1 MSNPTLSTRQ
11 WLMALCI
18 VTIWGLNFVVIKV
31 GLSGGVPPFLLGC
44 LRFVLVFFPA
54 VLWVPRPRLDW
65 RWLMAYG
72 LTINLGQ
79 FALLFWAMSVGMPA
93 GLASLVLQAQ
103 VLFTLGL
110 SVLLWRER
118 LHAVNVAG
126 LLIAIG
132 GLWMLGMQSLTNAPA
147 SSQMTL
153 AGLLL
158 TLGAA
163 FSWACGNVINKH
175 MMSRR
180 PADGRPA
187 SGGASDLLGVV
198 VWSAAVPI
206 VPFALLSWWFEGP
219 QRLTAVWANL
229 QWGTVLAVAYLA
241 YAATILGYTLW
252 GTLLTRLPTST
263 VAPLTLL
270 VPVVGLSSAWLLL
283 GEQLSALQMAGAA
296 TILTGLGVHVFGHR
310 LLAAWRQPATAAQ
323 GHD

>member
-1 MSNPTLSTRQ
+1 MSARQ

-65 RWLMAYG
+65 RWLLAYG

-110 SVLLWRER
+110 SVVLWRER

-206 VPFALLSWWFEGP
+206 LPFALLSWWFEGP
-219 QRLTAVWANL
+219 QRLAAVWANL

-296 TILTGLGVHVFGHR
+296 TILTGLGVHVFGRR
-310 LLAAWRQPATAAQ
+310 LLAAWRQPAPAAQ

>member
-1 MSNPTLSTRQ
+1 MSARQ
-11 WLMALCI
+11 WLMASCI

-65 RWLMAYG
+65 RWLLAYG

-110 SVLLWRER
+110 SVVLWRER
-118 LHAVNVAG
+118 LHAVNMAG

-206 VPFALLSWWFEGP
+206 LPFALLSWWFEGP
-219 QRLTAVWANL
+219 QRLAAVWVNL

-296 TILTGLGVHVFGHR
+296 TILTGLGVHVFGRR

>member
-1 MSNPTLSTRQ
+1 MSARQ

-65 RWLMAYG
+65 RWLLAYG

-110 SVLLWRER
+110 SVVLWRER
-118 LHAVNVAG
+118 LHAVNMAG

-206 VPFALLSWWFEGP
+206 LPFALLSWWFEGP
-219 QRLTAVWANL
+219 QRLAAVWVNL

-296 TILTGLGVHVFGHR
+296 TILTGLGVHVFGRR

>member
-1 MSNPTLSTRQ
+1 MSTRQ

-18 VTIWGLNFVVIKV
+18 ITIWGLNFVVIKV

-65 RWLMAYG
+65 RWLLAYG

-175 MMSRR
+175 MMNRR

-206 VPFALLSWWFEGP
+206 LPFALLAWWFEGP
-219 QRLTAVWANL
+219 QRLTAVWTNL
-229 QWGTVLAVAYLA
+229 HWGTVLAVAYLA

-296 TILTGLGVHVFGHR
+296 TILTGLGVHVFGRR
-310 LLAAWRQPATAAQ
+310 LLAAWRPPTTAAQ

>member
-1 MSNPTLSTRQ
+1 MSARQ

-65 RWLMAYG
+65 RWLLAYG

-110 SVLLWRER
+110 SVVLWRER

-206 VPFALLSWWFEGP
+206 LPFALLSWWFEGP
-219 QRLTAVWANL
+219 QRLAAVWVNL

-296 TILTGLGVHVFGHR
+296 TILTGLGVHVFGRR

>member
-1 MSNPTLSTRQ
+1 MSARQ

-65 RWLMAYG
+65 RWLLAYG

-206 VPFALLSWWFEGP
+206 LPFALLSWWFEGP
-219 QRLTAVWANL
+219 LRLAAVWVNL

-296 TILTGLGVHVFGHR
+296 TILTGLGVHVFGRR
-310 LLAAWRQPATAAQ
+310 LLAAWRQPAPAAQ

>member
-1 MSNPTLSTRQ
+1 MSARQ

-31 GLSGGVPPFLLGC
+31 GLSGGVPRFLLGC

-65 RWLMAYG
+65 RWLLAYG

-118 LHAVNVAG
+118 LHAVNMAG

-180 PADGRPA
+180 PADGRQA

-206 VPFALLSWWFEGP
+206 LPFALLSWWFEGP
-219 QRLTAVWANL
+219 QRLAAVWTNL

-252 GTLLTRLPTST
+252 GTLLTRLPTTT

-296 TILTGLGVHVFGHR
+296 TILTGLGVHVFGRR
-310 LLAAWRQPATAAQ
+310 LLAAWRPPATAAQ

>member
-1 MSNPTLSTRQ
+1 MSARQ

-65 RWLMAYG
+65 RWLLAYG

-118 LHAVNVAG
+118 LHAVNMAG

-206 VPFALLSWWFEGP
+206 LPFALLSWWFEGP
-219 QRLTAVWANL
+219 QRLAAVWANL

-296 TILTGLGVHVFGHR
+296 TILTGLGVHVFGRR
-310 LLAAWRQPATAAQ
+310 LLAAWRPPATAAQ

>member
-1 MSNPTLSTRQ
+1 MSARQ

-65 RWLMAYG
+65 RWLLAYG

-79 FALLFWAMSVGMPA
+79 FALLFWAMSVGMPS

-110 SVLLWRER
+110 SVVLWRER
-118 LHAVNVAG
+118 LHAVNMAG

-206 VPFALLSWWFEGP
+206 LPFALLSWWFEGP
-219 QRLTAVWANL
+219 QRLAAVWVNL

-296 TILTGLGVHVFGHR
+296 TILTGLGVHVFGRR
-310 LLAAWRQPATAAQ
+310 LLAAWRQPAPAAQ

>member
-1 MSNPTLSTRQ
+1 MSARQ

-65 RWLMAYG
+65 RWLLAYG

-118 LHAVNVAG
+118 LHAVNMAG

-163 FSWACGNVINKH
+163 FSWACGNVISKR
-175 MMSRR
+175 MMSGQRQ
-180 PADGRPA
+180 
-187 SGGASDLLGVV
+187 GGGSQALLGVV

-206 VPFALLSWWFEGP
+206 LPFALLSWWFEGP
-219 QRLTAVWANL
+219 QRLAAVWANL

-296 TILTGLGVHVFGHR
+296 TILTGLGVHVFGRR
-310 LLAAWRQPATAAQ
+310 LLAAWRPPATAAQ

>member
-1 MSNPTLSTRQ
+1 MSARQ

-65 RWLMAYG
+65 RWLLAYG

-206 VPFALLSWWFEGP
+206 LPFALLSWWFEGP
-219 QRLTAVWANL
+219 QRLAAVWVNL

-296 TILTGLGVHVFGHR
+296 TILTGLGVHVFGRR

>member
-1 MSNPTLSTRQ
+1 MSTRQ

-31 GLSGGVPPFLLGC
+31 GLRGGVPPFLLGC

-54 VLWVPRPRLDW
+54 VLWVPRPRVHW
-65 RWLMAYG
+65 RWLLAYG

-118 LHAVNVAG
+118 LHAVNVTG

-132 GLWMLGMQSLTNAPA
+132 GLWMLGAQSLTHAPSGSA
-147 SSQMTL
+147 MTL
-153 AGLLL
+153 AGLSL

-163 FSWACGNVINKH
+163 FSWACGNVISKH
-175 MMSRR
+175 MMNHR
-180 PADGRPA
+180 PQASPESGRP
-187 SGGASDLLGVV
+187 SGGSSELLGVV

-206 VPFALLSWWFEGP
+206 LPFALMSWWFEGP
-219 QRLTAVWANL
+219 SRLATVWVDL

-283 GEQLSALQMAGAA
+283 GEQLSLLQLAGAA
-296 TILTGLGVHVFGHR
+296 TILAGLSIHVFGRR
-310 LLAAWRQPATAAQ
+310 LLAAWAPSPRAVP

>member
-1 MSNPTLSTRQ
+1 MSTRQ
-11 WLMALCI
+11 WLMALSI

-54 VLWVPRPRLDW
+54 VLWVPRPQVEW
-65 RWLMAYG
+65 RWLLAYG

-118 LHAVNVAG
+118 LHAVNVVG

-147 SSQMTL
+147 GSQMTL

-180 PADGRPA
+180 PAEGRPA
-187 SGGASDLLGVV
+187 SGGSSDLLGVV
-198 VWSAAVPI
+198 VWSAAVP
-206 VPFALLSWWFEGP
+206 VLPFALLSWWFEGP
-219 QRLTAVWANL
+219 QRLAAVWANL

-296 TILTGLGVHVFGHR
+296 TILTGLGIHVFGRR
-310 LLAAWRQPATAAQ
+310 LLAAWSPTVPAVQ

>member
-1 MSNPTLSTRQ
+1 MSARQ

-65 RWLMAYG
+65 RWLLAYG

-110 SVLLWRER
+110 SVVLWRER
-118 LHAVNVAG
+118 LHAVNMAG

-206 VPFALLSWWFEGP
+206 LPFALLSWWFEGP
-219 QRLTAVWANL
+219 QRLAAVWANL

-296 TILTGLGVHVFGHR
+296 TILTGLGVHVFGRR
-310 LLAAWRQPATAAQ
+310 LLAAWRQPAPAAQ

>member
-1 MSNPTLSTRQ
+1 MSTRQ

-65 RWLMAYG
+65 RWLLAYG

-132 GLWMLGMQSLTNAPA
+132 GLWLLGVQSLTNAPA

-206 VPFALLSWWFEGP
+206 LPFALLSWWFEGP
-219 QRLTAVWANL
+219 QRLAAVWVNL

-296 TILTGLGVHVFGHR
+296 TILTGLGVHVFGRR
-310 LLAAWRQPATAAQ
+310 LLAAWRQPAPAAQ

>member
-1 MSNPTLSTRQ
+1 MSARQ

-65 RWLMAYG
+65 RWLLAYG

-126 LLIAIG
+126 LLVAIG

-175 MMSRR
+175 MMSRS
-180 PADGRPA
+180 PADRRPA
-187 SGGASDLLGVV
+187 SGGSSDLLGVV

-206 VPFALLSWWFEGP
+206 LPFALLSWWFEGP
-219 QRLTAVWANL
+219 QRLAAVWANL

-296 TILTGLGVHVFGHR
+296 TILTGLGVHVFGRR
-310 LLAAWRQPATAAQ
+310 LLAAWRQPAPAAQ

>member
-1 MSNPTLSTRQ
+1 MSARQ

-65 RWLMAYG
+65 RWLLAYG

-206 VPFALLSWWFEGP
+206 LPFALLSWWFEGP
-219 QRLTAVWANL
+219 QRLAAVWVNL

-296 TILTGLGVHVFGHR
+296 TILTGLGVHVFGRR
-310 LLAAWRQPATAAQ
+310 LLAAWRQPAPAAQ

>member
-1 MSNPTLSTRQ
+1 MSARQ

-65 RWLMAYG
+65 RWLLAYG

-110 SVLLWRER
+110 SVVLWRER
-118 LHAVNVAG
+118 LHAVNMAG

-206 VPFALLSWWFEGP
+206 LPFALLSWWFEGP
-219 QRLTAVWANL
+219 QRLAAVWVNL

-296 TILTGLGVHVFGHR
+296 TILTGLGVHVFGRR
-310 LLAAWRQPATAAQ
+310 LLAAWRQPAPAAQ

>member
-1 MSNPTLSTRQ
+1 MSARQ

-65 RWLMAYG
+65 RWLLAYG

-180 PADGRPA
+180 PADGCPA

-206 VPFALLSWWFEGP
+206 LPFALLSWWFEGP

-296 TILTGLGVHVFGHR
+296 TILTGLGVHVFGRR
-310 LLAAWRQPATAAQ
+310 LLAAWRQPAPAAQ

>member
-1 MSNPTLSTRQ
+1 MSHPTLSTRQ

-54 VLWVPRPRLDW
+54 VLWVPRPEVDW
-65 RWLMAYG
+65 RWLLAYG

-118 LHAVNVAG
+118 LHAVNVTG

-132 GLWMLGMQSLTNAPA
+132 GLWLLGAQSLTQAPA
-147 SSQMTL
+147 GSQMTL
-153 AGLLL
+153 AGLVL

-163 FSWACGNVINKH
+163 FSWACGNVISKR
-175 MMSRR
+175 MMSTQ
-180 PADGRPA
+180 PQG
-187 SGGASDLLGVV
+187 GGAQALLGVV

-206 VPFALLSWWFEGP
+206 LPFALLSWWFEGP
-219 QRLTAVWANL
+219 QRLAAVWTDL

-283 GEQLSALQMAGAA
+283 GEQLSLLQFLGAA
-296 TILTGLGVHVFGHR
+296 TILAGLAIHVFGRR
-310 LLAAWRQPATAAQ
+310 LLAIWSQPAPAVQ

>member
-1 MSNPTLSTRQ
+1 MSARQ

-65 RWLMAYG
+65 RWLLAYG

-118 LHAVNVAG
+118 LHAVNMAG

-206 VPFALLSWWFEGP
+206 LPFALLSWWFEGP
-219 QRLTAVWANL
+219 QRLAAVWANL
-229 QWGTVLAVAYLA
+229 QCGTVLAVAYLA

-270 VPVVGLSSAWLLL
+270 VPVVGLSSAWSLL

-296 TILTGLGVHVFGHR
+296 TILTGLGVHVFGRR
-310 LLAAWRQPATAAQ
+310 LLAAWRPPATAAQ